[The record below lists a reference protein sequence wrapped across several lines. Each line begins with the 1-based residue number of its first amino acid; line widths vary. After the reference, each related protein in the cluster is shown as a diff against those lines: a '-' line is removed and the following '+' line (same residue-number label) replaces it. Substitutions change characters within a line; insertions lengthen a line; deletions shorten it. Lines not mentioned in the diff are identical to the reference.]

1 MCSERL
7 TLSNGSRAEVV
18 TDLGG
23 QRSMIVTNGFKPLI
37 LSDEAGDRLAIDRLI
52 AMATERRS
60 WPKAA

>member
-23 QRSMIVTNGFKPLI
+23 QRSMIVTNCF
-37 LSDEAGDRLAIDRLI
+37 
-52 AMATERRS
+52 
-60 WPKAA
+60 